1 MKEKIRHYKIH
12 VRKDGKNIKTIDFD
26 TKIPALYSKE
36 EIQLFLD
43 EHNISIPQKELKII
57 RETIF
62 I

>member
-12 VRKDGKNIKTIDFD
+12 IRKDGKNIKTVDFG
-26 TKIPALYSKE
+26 TKIPALYSIE
-36 EIQLFLD
+36 ERQSFLD
-43 EHNISIPQKELKII
+43 EYNIVIPQKELKII